1 MMRALRPKRGV
12 IRAAA
17 LLIAAIAGVA
27 AWRVGGA
34 GVLAGM
40 ADAQAYAA
48 LHPVYGAIAFAFAF
62 VLLAAL
68 AVPAAAVMSMAGGAL
83 FGPWIGLPL
92 VVACSV
98 VGATASMLLVRHA
111 LRDGIASRFPDLQR
125 RFDDAAAWGGAAAL
139 LSARLTPF
147 LPYPLVNA
155 AAGMSRMPASTFA
168 FVSAV
173 GLLPIS
179 AVNVA
184 AGAEFGAIRSPAD
197 VLSPR
202 LVVLLVLLAAA
213 PLLAR
218 LWVLRREPPRLR
230 PD

>member
-1 MMRALRPKRGV
+1 MPALRQKRGKTL
-12 IRAAA
+12 AAA
-17 LLIAAIAGVA
+17 LLVAGCAAFF
-27 AWRVGGA
+27 AWRA
-34 GVLAGM
+34 GSAEILARA
-40 ADAQAYAA
+40 ADARAFAA
-48 LHPVYGAIAFAFAF
+48 LHPVGAALAFALAFA
-62 VLLAAL
+62 LLAAL

-98 VGATASMLLVRHA
+98 AGATASMLLVRHA
-111 LRDGIASRFPDLQR
+111 LRDRMASRFPDLVR
-125 RFDDAAAWGGAAAL
+125 RFDDAATWGGAAAL
-139 LSARLTPF
+139 LSARLTPL

-155 AAGMSRMPASTFA
+155 AAGMSGMRASTFA
-168 FVSAV
+168 LVSAV
-173 GLLPIS
+173 GLLPIT
-179 AVNVA
+179 AINVA
-184 AGAEFGAIRSPAD
+184 AGAALGAIGSPAD

-202 LVVLLVLLAAA
+202 LVAVLALLAAA